1 MKNLVKSLGVVS
13 AVAMALSA
21 LTAFAAVSAGV
32 NVAVTS
38 ALINSTSSASS
49 NGSVGASVNVPITTS
64 ANVNVD
70 AGKSASTSDSAAVD
84 SSIQV
89 VLNSD
94 SNVSKVETSD
104 NNVSVWYKE
113 KGKFLG
119 FIPVTVAT
127 QASADASGKAK
138 ISHPWYDFLTVTD
151 DSAAQTQLQSK
162 VAGQASANGQL
173 SDSAKVSLIN
183 MIHSSIQAWM
193 SSNASASA
201 NTSAS
206 ASTNASASY

>member
-1 MKNLVKSLGVVS
+1 MKNIIKSLGVIS
-13 AVAMALSA
+13 TVAMALSA

-49 NGSVGASVNVPITTS
+49 NSIVGASVNAPITTS

-70 AGKSASTSDSAAVD
+70 SGKSSSTSDSTAVD
-84 SSIQV
+84 SSIQA
-89 VLNSD
+89 VLNSN

-104 NNVSVWYKE
+104 NSVSVWYKE
-113 KGKFLG
+113 SGKFLG
-119 FIPVTVAT
+119 FIPVTIST
-127 QASADASGKAK
+127 KASADASGKAK

-183 MIHSSIQAWM
+183 TIHSAIQVWM
-193 SSNASASA
+193 SS
-201 NTSAS
+201 S